1 MWDQFHNLRYP
12 SGYFPRDDLRT
23 TNDPLDWNGDHI
35 HTNFKDMYQHLRNAG
50 YYLEVLGTPFTC
62 FRAKNYGT
70 ILIVD
75 TEEEFFPEE
84 VAKLKRDVEEEG
96 LSVVVFADWY
106 NVTVMRKVKFYDENT
121 RQWWVPDTGGAN
133 IPALNDLLYANWGVA
148 FGDWVRDGKFT
159 LGQHTPVTFASGT
172 TIGRYDRI
180 NCSLA
185 DQPTIVLWVAFYQS
199 TGVLNRV
206 WFQPS
211 GYCFSVNIF

>member
-1 MWDQFHNLRYP
+1 M
-12 SGYFPRDDLRT
+12 RT